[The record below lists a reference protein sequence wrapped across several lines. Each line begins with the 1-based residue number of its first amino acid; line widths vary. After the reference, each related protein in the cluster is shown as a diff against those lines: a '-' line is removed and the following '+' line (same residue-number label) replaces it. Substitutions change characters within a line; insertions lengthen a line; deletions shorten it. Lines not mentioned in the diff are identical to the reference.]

1 MHLLFSLFIHLAACI
16 PSAAPSVVT
25 TKDPLFAVMT
35 FDYHSVLAIFYLF
48 LYFTIVLCGQRRH
61 IFLPPLYLGSTT
73 TKLS

>member
-35 FDYHSVLAIFYLF
+35 FDYHSVLAIFIFFYILPLF
-48 LYFTIVLCGQRRH
+48 CVVNGLTSSYHPFI
-61 IFLPPLYLGSTT
+61 
-73 TKLS
+73 